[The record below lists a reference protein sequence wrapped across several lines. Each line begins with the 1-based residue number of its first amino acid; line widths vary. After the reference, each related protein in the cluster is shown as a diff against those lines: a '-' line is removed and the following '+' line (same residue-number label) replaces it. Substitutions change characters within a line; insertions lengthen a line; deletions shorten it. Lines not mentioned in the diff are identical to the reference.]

1 MLNHLL
7 TVAGPSAVVA
17 LALLGIAAYVNPLLF
32 VALLVV
38 AILMLAFSVAT
49 RKRFRRRV
57 AQHHAARARY
67 SADSHE
73 AVSGIDSARLHGSE
87 GWARGARAP
96 AIEELERAGKA
107 VVRISSLDSA
117 VQGGLAAAAGIVV
130 LIVGGIAAT
139 HGDVS
144 VGGLLGFYAAS
155 HSWSGRSTPSSPA
168 RSTSCR
174 ACRRCSASTGSS
186 AFPPTRVRGQRAPRT
201 GRRSR
206 ARGGQLLLPR

>member
-1 MLNHLL
+1 MTGQRGKPSVVSGVRDALTLIPANRRALAIALALASLQTAFLVPVAFIVRRIVDRGIPQHDSTSILVGGLLALGCYAASAACVVVSRRVLTGATKAATRALSERILDQLYGLPDAWFDGRHAGELHSVLVQDTEAVDLMLNHLL

-73 AVSGIDSARLHGSE
+73 AVRH
-87 GWARGARAP
+87 
-96 AIEELERAGKA
+96 
-107 VVRISSLDSA
+107 
-117 VQGGLAAAAGIVV
+117 
-130 LIVGGIAAT
+130 
-139 HGDVS
+139 
-144 VGGLLGFYAAS
+144 
-155 HSWSGRSTPSSPA
+155 
-168 RSTSCR
+168 
-174 ACRRCSASTGSS
+174 
-186 AFPPTRVRGQRAPRT
+186 
-201 GRRSR
+201 
-206 ARGGQLLLPR
+206 